1 MLEFDTKF
9 KPKIGKKAKE
19 FIENSFGKLKKEK
32 DSKSVGYYTLPN
44 TTTALFE
51 KIENYIK
58 QNEDL
63 QNNRIRNVAVIGIG
77 GSSLG
82 TKAID
87 SILRF
92 KNHSDIN
99 LLFLENG
106 DPININQTL
115 KNLNKDDTI
124 FIIISKSGTTIE
136 TTSIFK
142 YILDRFE
149 IDLNSNDASKLIAI
163 TDEDSP
169 LWEFATKY
177 ALSKFS
183 IPKNV
188 GGRFSVLSAVGLV
201 PLAIVGYD
209 IKAIISGAL
218 QFEEEFF
225 EKKHNHLLNKAYYY
239 YKRGKDKP
247 INVLFSYASS
257 FSYFNQ
263 WYVQLW
269 GESLGKFNKI
279 HKKVGLTPVGLVG
292 SVDQHSFLQ
301 LVMQGP
307 EDKTVTFIKINDFET
322 DIKIPDIRLESITGV
337 NFINNHTFGELINA
351 QCLATLESVS
361 EAGIPVDLI
370 TINSLSEANLGCLIY
385 YYELL
390 TSCVGVMFDI
400 NTYDQPGVE
409 FGKKKLVK
417 KFVKEA

>member
-63 QNNRIRNVAVIGIG
+63 RNNRIRNVAVIGIG

-106 DPININQTL
+106 DPININQNL

-142 YILDRFE
+142 YILD
-149 IDLNSNDASKLIAI
+149 
-163 TDEDSP
+163 
-169 LWEFATKY
+169 
-177 ALSKFS
+177 
-183 IPKNV
+183 
-188 GGRFSVLSAVGLV
+188 
-201 PLAIVGYD
+201 
-209 IKAIISGAL
+209 
-218 QFEEEFF
+218 
-225 EKKHNHLLNKAYYY
+225 
-239 YKRGKDKP
+239 
-247 INVLFSYASS
+247 
-257 FSYFNQ
+257 
-263 WYVQLW
+263 
-269 GESLGKFNKI
+269 
-279 HKKVGLTPVGLVG
+279 
-292 SVDQHSFLQ
+292 
-301 LVMQGP
+301 
-307 EDKTVTFIKINDFET
+307 
-322 DIKIPDIRLESITGV
+322 
-337 NFINNHTFGELINA
+337 
-351 QCLATLESVS
+351 
-361 EAGIPVDLI
+361 
-370 TINSLSEANLGCLIY
+370 
-385 YYELL
+385 
-390 TSCVGVMFDI
+390 
-400 NTYDQPGVE
+400 
-409 FGKKKLVK
+409 
-417 KFVKEA
+417 